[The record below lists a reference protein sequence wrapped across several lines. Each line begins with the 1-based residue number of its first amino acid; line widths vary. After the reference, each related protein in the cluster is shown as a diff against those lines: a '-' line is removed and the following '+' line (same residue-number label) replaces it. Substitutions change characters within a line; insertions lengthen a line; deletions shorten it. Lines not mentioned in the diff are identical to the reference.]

1 MHSGLRAGAAR
12 TLKVMAWGER
22 LVTWAVLPV
31 GLGLILIA
39 LPHRAVGAAAQMA
52 GVTLPFLP
60 GVVFRPVWAAAV
72 GAPIA
77 WDWLIWEVLMAA
89 VLPAGAL
96 SALKAG
102 RIMATARWS
111 APRSPAVAAPGRSE
125 ESFTAGGSTDP
136 RD

>member
-1 MHSGLRAGAAR
+1 
-12 TLKVMAWGER
+12 MAWGER
-22 LVTWAVLPV
+22 LVAWAALPV
-31 GLGLILIA
+31 GIVLILVA
-39 LPHRAVGAAAQMA
+39 LPHQAAGAMAHPA

-77 WDWLIWEVLMAA
+77 WDWLIWEVLKAA

-102 RIMATARWS
+102 RIMAAARWS
-111 APRSPAVAAPGRSE
+111 APPASAAPGRSE
-125 ESFTAGGSTDP
+125 ESFTAPGTPDP